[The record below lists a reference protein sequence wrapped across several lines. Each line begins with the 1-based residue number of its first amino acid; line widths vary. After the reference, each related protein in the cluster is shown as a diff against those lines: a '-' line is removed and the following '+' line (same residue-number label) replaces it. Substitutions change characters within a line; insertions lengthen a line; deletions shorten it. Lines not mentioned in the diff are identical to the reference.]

1 MVSKLTKK
9 KNCCRHL
16 HKELFSA
23 IETVVKRDD
32 WIFAQDGAQSHQ
44 SHSVQ
49 DFAEEC
55 SILT

>member
-1 MVSKLTKK
+1 M
-9 KNCCRHL
+9 
-16 HKELFSA
+16 FSA

-55 SILT
+55 SILTWFESTGLILLGLR